1 MSFPTEVLAQA
12 EQTQVSTANRPQVQG
27 LTIDDETTWDIDD
40 ALHLELRPDGVRLQ
54 VSIADVAQGVP
65 RDSALYAEAFR
76 RAETLYFSEYKIPM
90 LPPLLSDDRLSL
102 LPQQPRPTLTFSLD
116 LSPQWDV
123 RQLHIEETALSSRRR
138 LNHPQVDALL
148 ADPGDDPDAVLLRQL
163 YDVAQLLFE
172 RRTNHGA
179 LVLADREDLW
189 TATEEGLPEPLEN
202 AQHHKGHLIV
212 QELMIL
218 TNKAT
223 AAYMAEQD
231 VPFLYRNHV
240 PRQNAPD
247 RATILEQ
254 IHLTQL
260 NPYWAE
266 AFAARCQL
274 WFQRATY
281 GPILKGHFGLNE
293 AAYSHVT
300 SPIRRLPDLI
310 NHYQLKAHVKA
321 QTLPFSQADL
331 TSIAALIQQQMED
344 NRARYADAA
353 SPSVSIIQG
362 PPGEVLLAQ
371 MNTEDFYQ
379 VLAQACKE
387 GVLHEVMAQALH
399 LRFNEQRLAASHLHL
414 LAFGISSKT
423 DEWSAVQTQALAY
436 IHHHVGF
443 AKMVLNIQQQKT
455 GPVDLL
461 VEIDGAGTRFWGR
474 IVWQDAAGRRST
486 AEYAMGS
493 NKKEVDHAAS
503 VAFLDAYLN
512 DRLVPAD
519 CTVPPAE
526 PPICSPA
533 TEIEDNYIGQLNT
546 YCQRQRWPLPRY
558 QFTAAGEPHADGFV
572 CTILI
577 STTDGIQE
585 VSASAV
591 VKQQAKQWA
600 AKKGLEQL
608 GVLTE

>member
-1 MSFPTEVLAQA
+1 
-12 EQTQVSTANRPQVQG
+12 
-27 LTIDDETTWDIDD
+27 
-40 ALHLELRPDGVRLQ
+40 
-54 VSIADVAQGVP
+54 
-65 RDSALYAEAFR
+65 
-76 RAETLYFSEYKIPM
+76 
-90 LPPLLSDDRLSL
+90 
-102 LPQQPRPTLTFSLD
+102 
-116 LSPQWDV
+116 
-123 RQLHIEETALSSRRR
+123 
-138 LNHPQVDALL
+138 
-148 ADPGDDPDAVLLRQL
+148 
-163 YDVAQLLFE
+163 
-172 RRTNHGA
+172 
-179 LVLADREDLW
+179 
-189 TATEEGLPEPLEN
+189 
-202 AQHHKGHLIV
+202 
-212 QELMIL
+212 
-218 TNKAT
+218 
-223 AAYMAEQD
+223 
-231 VPFLYRNHV
+231 
-240 PRQNAPD
+240 
-247 RATILEQ
+247 
-254 IHLTQL
+254 
-260 NPYWAE
+260 
-266 AFAARCQL
+266 
-274 WFQRATY
+274 
-281 GPILKGHFGLNE
+281 
-293 AAYSHVT
+293 
-300 SPIRRLPDLI
+300 
-310 NHYQLKAHVKA
+310 
-321 QTLPFSQADL
+321 
-331 TSIAALIQQQMED
+331 
-344 NRARYADAA
+344 
-353 SPSVSIIQG
+353 
-362 PPGEVLLAQ
+362 
-371 MNTEDFYQ
+371 
-379 VLAQACKE
+379 
-387 GVLHEVMAQALH
+387 MAQALH

>member
-1 MSFPTEVLAQA
+1 
-12 EQTQVSTANRPQVQG
+12 
-27 LTIDDETTWDIDD
+27 
-40 ALHLELRPDGVRLQ
+40 
-54 VSIADVAQGVP
+54 
-65 RDSALYAEAFR
+65 
-76 RAETLYFSEYKIPM
+76 M

>member
-12 EQTQVSTANRPQVQG
+12 EQTQVSAANRPQVQG
-27 LTIDDETTWDIDD
+27 LTIDDTTTWDIDD
-40 ALHLELRPDGVRLQ
+40 ALHLELRPAGVRLQ

-65 RDSALYAEAFR
+65 RDSALYEEAFR

-266 AFAARCQL
+266 VFAARCQL

-310 NHYQLKAHVKA
+310 NHYQLKAHVNA

-344 NRARYADAA
+344 NRARYANE
-353 SPSVSIIQG
+353 SPQTIPVVQG
-362 PPGEVLLAQ
+362 PPGEALLAQ
-371 MNTEDFYQ
+371 MNTENFYQ
-379 VLAQACKE
+379 VLVQVCKE
-387 GVLHEVMAQALH
+387 GVLHEVMAQALE

-414 LAFGISSKT
+414 LAFEVSSKA

-455 GPVDLL
+455 GPVDLQ
-461 VEIDGAGTRFWGR
+461 VEIDGAGTHFWGR

-503 VAFLDAYLN
+503 AAFLDAYLN

-519 CTVPPAE
+519 CTIPPAE
-526 PPICSPA
+526 PPVSSPA
-533 TEIEDNYIGQLNT
+533 TGIEDNYIGQLNT

-585 VSASAV
+585 ASASTV